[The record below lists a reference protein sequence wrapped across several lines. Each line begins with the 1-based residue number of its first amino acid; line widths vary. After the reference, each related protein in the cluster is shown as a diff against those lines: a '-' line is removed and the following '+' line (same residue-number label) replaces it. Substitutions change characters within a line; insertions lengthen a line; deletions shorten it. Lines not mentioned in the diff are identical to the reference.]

1 MARSMGFSS
10 KDEWDEYGCP
20 GAYRLPRDA
29 DVVWQQEWQGW
40 DDFLGVILPWAEAK
54 ELVST
59 LGLRDQAEYREV
71 LRSHREGAEARADAT
86 AVDVGRLPAQPDV
99 YYAMHGAAEWSG
111 WDDFLGS
118 GTGVV

>member
-29 DVVWQQEWQGW
+29 DVVWQEEWQGW
-40 DDFLGVILPWAEAK
+40 DDFLGVILPFPQAK

-59 LGLRDQAEYREV
+59 LELRDQAEYHEA
-71 LRSHREGAEARADAT
+71 LRIHRGDALADAT

-99 YYAMHGAAEWSG
+99 YYAMHGAQWEG

-118 GTGVV
+118 EPRAV